1 MSYIN
6 EFIKT
11 TERAQL
17 ERELLTNSET
27 LFIRLWQELSV
38 MKPFL
43 VELKEKRFFS
53 ENIKMLLSLQYDINH
68 LLDMYTILHKI
79 K

>member
-6 EFIKT
+6 QFTKT

-17 ERELLTNSET
+17 ERELLTNSEA
-27 LFIRLWQELSV
+27 LFTRLWQELSA
-38 MKPFL
+38 MKPYL
-43 VELKEKRFFS
+43 IELKDKRFCS
-53 ENIKMLLSLQYDINH
+53 GNIKILLSLQCDINH

>member
-6 EFIKT
+6 EFAKT

-17 ERELLTNSET
+17 ERELLTNSEA

-43 VELKEKRFFS
+43 IEIINKRICS
-53 ENIKMLLSLQYDINH
+53 GNIKILLSLQHDINH